1 MYHEKK
7 NQQAVLLKTQAACGG
22 KTEKSYSYIIK
33 ASI

>member
-1 MYHEKK
+1 MKK

-22 KTEKSYSYIIK
+22 KNEKSYSYIIQ